1 MLAATVAGALPAR
14 AGAATPLPLDLSW
27 EAPAECPTG
36 DAVRAQR
43 FLRSAIERAP
53 QRGASITVFDP
64 APMSLA
70 RLAGVERAQVLL
82 QSRSRPRLQA
92 FLREWSDGLYRMP
105 THGVRWHLDVDPIE
119 F

>member
-1 MLAATVAGALPAR
+1 LFEAALR
-14 AGAATPLPLDLSW
+14 AESRDS
-27 EAPAECPTG
+27 
-36 DAVRAQR
+36 VRALR
-43 FLRSAIERAP
+43 FLRSAIGRAP

-92 FLREWSDGLYRMP
+92 FLREWSDSLYCTP
-105 THGVRWHLDVDPIE
+105 AQGVRWHLDVDPIE